1 MKLVVKF
8 GGTSI
13 SSVKNIREVAKILH
27 NLSKKNQIITVCSA
41 ISGVTDDLIQISK
54 FIQKG
59 NKDKAKKL
67 TKKIIQK
74 HIQLAQVL

>member
-13 SSVKNIREVAKILH
+13 SNAKNIRDVAKYLH
-27 NLSKKNQIITVCSA
+27 DSSKKNQIVTVCSA
-41 ISGVTDDLIQISK
+41 VSGVTDDLIQISK
-54 FIQKG
+54 LIQKG
-59 NKDKAKKL
+59 NKDQANKI

-74 HIQLAQVL
+74 QNI

>member
-13 SSVKNIREVAKILH
+13 SSVKKIRDVAKYLH
-27 NLSKKNQIITVCSA
+27 DLSKKNQIIAVCSA
-41 ISGVTDDLIQISK
+41 ISGVTDDLIHISK

-59 NKDKAKKL
+59 NKENANKLAKKVIKNHKL
-67 TKKIIQK
+67 
-74 HIQLAQVL
+74 

>member
-13 SSVKNIREVAKILH
+13 SSVKNIREVAKYLH
-27 NLSKKNQIITVCSA
+27 NLSKKNQIVTVCSA
-41 ISGVTDDLIQISK
+41 ITGVTDDLIQISK

-59 NKDKAKKL
+59 NKDKANKLKK
-67 TKKIIQK
+67 
-74 HIQLAQVL
+74 